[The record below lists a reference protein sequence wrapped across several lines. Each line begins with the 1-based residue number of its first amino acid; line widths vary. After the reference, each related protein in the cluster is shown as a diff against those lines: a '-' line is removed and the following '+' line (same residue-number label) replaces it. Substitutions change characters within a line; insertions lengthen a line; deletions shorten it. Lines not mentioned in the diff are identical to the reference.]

1 MISSIG
7 KPINSF
13 FSWYLEK
20 RILEIETFIYDPFS
34 IQEKTLATLL
44 NKASKVQFGINYS
57 FNTIS
62 NSDQFKSKVPLNKYD
77 DLKPLN

>member
-13 FSWYLEK
+13 FSWYLET

-34 IQEKTLATLL
+34 IQEKTLTTLL
-44 NKASKVQFGINYS
+44 NKELVGTPLIAAIRRIANTS
-57 FNTIS
+57 FS
-62 NSDQFKSKVPLNKYD
+62 
-77 DLKPLN
+77 